1 MESSNSDT
9 SLTAERLDRLCPL
22 LQVHDGRLYVNGVAR
37 EEPFIYQKPAY
48 TLGKLVVPPGDVSL
62 CSPAANAG
70 FCAMQGHVSHWC
82 LDVEWSACWRPCI
95 VTCRP
100 NP

>member
-1 MESSNSDT
+1 M
-9 SLTAERLDRLCPL
+9 

-62 CSPAANAG
+62 RFPAATAG
-70 FCAMQGHVSHWC
+70 FCRDLNTLC
-82 LDVEWSACWRPCI
+82 LGVECSVSACLALLLAAHSLTHSLTQSCSQAS
-95 VTCRP
+95 THSLT
-100 NP
+100 N